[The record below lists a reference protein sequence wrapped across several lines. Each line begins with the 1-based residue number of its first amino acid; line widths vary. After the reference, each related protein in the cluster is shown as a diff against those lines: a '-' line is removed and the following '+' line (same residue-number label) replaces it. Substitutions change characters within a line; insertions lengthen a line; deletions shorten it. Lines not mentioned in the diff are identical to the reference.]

1 MTFTGLI
8 GRVCMFPLGRQAA
21 INAQKMQELQPEMKR
36 INDLYKEDMQKRAEA
51 TRELKRVPDSFFEVA
66 QVFFG

>member
-1 MTFTGLI
+1 MVACSPKRDHRVTPLRGGPVMTTHQNLI
-8 GRVCMFPLGRQAA
+8 IVLRVSV
-21 INAQKMQELQPEMKR
+21 
-36 INDLYKEDMQKRAEA
+36 DLAEA